1 MRLALGAIHE
11 VTDEKLKFA
20 KQLGV
25 EDIIVHTPELRG
37 EGYWEFLDLL
47 HLRMRVESASSTRTW
62 AEPRMWSAKKNVM
75 RSSLYSKGF
84 S

>member
-47 HLRMRVESASSTRTW
+47 HLRMRVESAGLRLAAICLLYTSPSPRDKRQSRMPSS
-62 AEPRMWSAKKNVM
+62 A
-75 RSSLYSKGF
+75 
-84 S
+84 